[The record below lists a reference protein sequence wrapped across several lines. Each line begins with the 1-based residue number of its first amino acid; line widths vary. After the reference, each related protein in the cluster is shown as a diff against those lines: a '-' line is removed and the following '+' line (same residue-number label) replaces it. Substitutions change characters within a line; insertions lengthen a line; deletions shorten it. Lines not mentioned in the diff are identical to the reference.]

1 MIWSNLR
8 IFILSLL
15 FCYVLADV
23 NDVISIGF
31 GVSILFSFFFLVLI
45 LNLFVRMQKSNCP
58 SGTCPV
64 YTVTFTRNSNSR
76 QTNASY
82 TGLENAPRK
91 GNYASHIS
99 ETSFNDLAKLL
110 LDKDFFEFNGT
121 YGDDPNSAEV
131 IVTATIS
138 SGGETTSKQVSDR
151 NSGYP
156 PLTTI
161 ENTIEATCE
170 TLNWTTYGAN
180 TAVTSLSAYRL
191 LTRLKFRFFCWKI
204 VTAVCIA
211 FALIIIFIIVSGVL
225 YHRFVSFFVVL
236 DVTKFLSFYNS
247 DVDDNDIEKQIIQRL
262 NMKNSN

>member
-1 MIWSNLR
+1 M
-8 IFILSLL
+8 
-15 FCYVLADV
+15 
-23 NDVISIGF
+23 ISIG
-31 GVSILFSFFFLVLI
+31 
-45 LNLFVRMQKSNCP
+45 MQKSNCL

-82 TGLENAPRK
+82 TGFENAPRK

-110 LDKDFFEFNGT
+110 LDKGFFEFNGT

-180 TAVTSLSAYRL
+180 TAVT
-191 LTRLKFRFFCWKI
+191 I
-204 VTAVCIA
+204 TAVCIA

-225 YHRFVSFFVVL
+225 YHRRRRQRHRETDHTEVKYE
-236 DVTKFLSFYNS
+236 KFQLNYEES
-247 DVDDNDIEKQIIQRL
+247 EK
-262 NMKNSN
+262 K